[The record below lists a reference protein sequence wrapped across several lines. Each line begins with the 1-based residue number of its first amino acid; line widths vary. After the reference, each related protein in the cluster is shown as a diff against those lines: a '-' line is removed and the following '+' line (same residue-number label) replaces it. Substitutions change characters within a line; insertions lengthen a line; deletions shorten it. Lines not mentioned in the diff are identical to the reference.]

1 MPIKEKIGTVVSN
14 KMQKTVVIK
23 VENRYSHPIY
33 SKIMLKTKKYLVHDE
48 NSECNI
54 GDQILVEECRPLSKR
69 KRWKLS
75 KIISKS
81 SLIN

>member
-1 MPIKEKIGTVVSN
+1 MTAKEKIGTVISN

-33 SKIMLKTKKYLVHDE
+33 SKIMLKTRKYLVHDE
-48 NSECNI
+48 NQECNI
-54 GDQILVEECRPLSKR
+54 GDQILVQECRPLSKR
-69 KRWKLS
+69 KRWILS